1 MRPRINGQIRTP
13 KVRLI
18 DEKDKQIG
26 IIETRRALQIAQ
38 SRDLDLVE
46 ISPKTNP
53 PVCKILDYGKYQYHK
68 QKKEQKARQ
77 KQKKTGIKGIRLSPR
92 IGKHDLEFKARQAD
106 KFLSKGHKVKI
117 ELILRGR
124 EHAHL
129 DLAFQEMD
137 EFRKLLEEKTKIEQT
152 PRKMG
157 HRIIM
162 ILSK

>member
-1 MRPRINGQIRTP
+1 M
-13 KVRLI
+13 
-18 DEKDKQIG
+18 
-26 IIETRRALQIAQ
+26 ETRRALQIAQ
-38 SRDLDLVE
+38 DRALDLVE
-46 ISPKTNP
+46 VSPRAQP
-53 PVCKILDYGKYQYHK
+53 PVCKVLDYGKYQYRK
-68 QKKEQKARQ
+68 QKQEQKAKQ

-92 IGKHDLEFKARQAD
+92 IGKHDLEFKANQAD
-106 KFLSKGHKVKI
+106 KFLQKGHKIKV

-129 DLAFQEMD
+129 DLAFRELD
-137 EFRKLLEEKTKIEQT
+137 EFRKLLEEKTKIEQR